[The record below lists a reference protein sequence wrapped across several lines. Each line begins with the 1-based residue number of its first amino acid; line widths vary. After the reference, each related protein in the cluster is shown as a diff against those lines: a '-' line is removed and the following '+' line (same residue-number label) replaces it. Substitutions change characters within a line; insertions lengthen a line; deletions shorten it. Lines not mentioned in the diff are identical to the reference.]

1 MTNGVEL
8 RQTWETVLSR
18 DGGTGQE
25 LFAWIAQ
32 HVDKFPD
39 GYRTRLVAKCRYV
52 VSQAFELMA
61 RDGRMFGSA
70 TAGMMPRKEDY
81 TG

>member
-1 MTNGVEL
+1 MASEVEL
-8 RQTWETVLSR
+8 RQHWEAVLSR

-25 LFAWIAQ
+25 LFVWMAQ
-32 HVDKFPD
+32 HVDQFPD
-39 GYRTRLVAKCRYV
+39 GYRTSLVAKCRYV
-52 VSQAFELMA
+52 VSQAFELMC